1 MQLYV
6 CLSYRIGAPS
16 TWSSWSAWSC
26 TVCGSRSGVLNR
38 HRTCTGTCTYTCAI
52 NSTSTALGANCSGG
66 ERVTSAGLWNLAIYF
81 YFYALIEEVV
91 GGKRGIIGLGEHGK
105 ERAKRGRI
113 PLRHALCD
121 RTSTPFHTL
130 FLSGLPFSWS
140 AWTTTMPCNASCG
153 VGGFV
158 RRERNC
164 TGSCGPPCDGVGVVE
179 EACTFP
185 GFLRRRGGRGSFL
198 AFSMVLYNPD
208 LMLERGFFMS

>member
-1 MQLYV
+1 MLDSSFSWFRNSTRGLSHILYQIHKWVYVYIPIIYSNYFLQLYV

-105 ERAKRGRI
+105 ERA
-113 PLRHALCD
+113 
-121 RTSTPFHTL
+121 
-130 FLSGLPFSWS
+130 
-140 AWTTTMPCNASCG
+140 
-153 VGGFV
+153 
-158 RRERNC
+158 
-164 TGSCGPPCDGVGVVE
+164 
-179 EACTFP
+179 
-185 GFLRRRGGRGSFL
+185 
-198 AFSMVLYNPD
+198 
-208 LMLERGFFMS
+208 

>member
-6 CLSYRIGAPS
+6 CLSYRIGTPS

-91 GGKRGIIGLGEHGK
+91 GGKRGQHTFSYLV
-105 ERAKRGRI
+105 
-113 PLRHALCD
+113 PLRLAVLMERLDNNHAMQCFLWCRGLCAP
-121 RTSTPFHTL
+121 R
-130 FLSGLPFSWS
+130 
-140 AWTTTMPCNASCG
+140 A
-153 VGGFV
+153 
-158 RRERNC
+158 E
-164 TGSCGPPCDGVGVVE
+164 
-179 EACTFP
+179 
-185 GFLRRRGGRGSFL
+185 
-198 AFSMVLYNPD
+198 LYW
-208 LMLERGFFMS
+208 LMWPAM